1 MIFQDGEGKMS
12 KKMLLTIF
20 ASILVLA
27 AIVLGITIHA
37 NNNKNLATGESI
49 IITVAPGM
57 TNADIATMLQNK
69 KLINS
74 PVFFRLQSK
83 FARMERSLQAGE
95 YEIMS
100 GMSNWEIIDL
110 FSKGQVRHKTLTI
123 PEGYTIEQIA
133 KKIEE
138 SGLGSAEEFKK
149 AAKDYAPYSYMET
162 DNINVIFK
170 AEGFAYPSTY
180 YLSPGSSEKE
190 ILAIMVKEFDTQ
202 LTEDM
207 RQKAKDKNISI
218 RDLVNLAS
226 LVEKEAVFPEERPI
240 IAGVFL
246 KRLQIKMP
254 LQSDTTIQYILGVQK
269 KEISIADTKIDSPY
283 NTYLYAELPPG
294 PIASPSISTI
304 NAVLE
309 PKQTN
314 YLYFVADLEGHHHF
328 TETYQDHLKEIEK
341 IHGPQ

>member
-1 MIFQDGEGKMS
+1 MGK
-12 KKMLLTIF
+12 KKLLTII
-20 ASILVLA
+20 AGILILA
-27 AIVLGITIHA
+27 AIVLGVAINA
-37 NNNKNLATGESI
+37 NNNKNLATGENI
-49 IITVAPGM
+49 IITVEPGM
-57 TNADIATMLQNK
+57 TNADIATLLQNK
-69 KLINS
+69 KMINS

-95 YEIMS
+95 YEIVS

-162 DNINVIFK
+162 SNNNVIFK

-180 YLSPGSSEKE
+180 YLSPGSAEKE

-202 LTEDM
+202 LTEDI
-207 RQKAKDKNISI
+207 RQKAKDKNMSI

-226 LVEKEAVFPEERPI
+226 LVEKEAVFPEERPV

-246 KRLQIKMP
+246 KRLQTQMP

-304 NAVLE
+304 NAVLD

-328 TETYQDHLKEIEK
+328 TETYQDHLKEIER

>member
-1 MIFQDGEGKMS
+1 MGK
-12 KKMLLTIF
+12 KKLLTII
-20 ASILVLA
+20 AGILILA
-27 AIVLGITIHA
+27 AIVLGVAINA
-37 NNNKNLATGESI
+37 NNNKNLATGENI
-49 IITVAPGM
+49 IITVEPGM
-57 TNADIATMLQNK
+57 TNADIATLLQNK
-69 KLINS
+69 KMINS

-95 YEIMS
+95 YEIVS

-162 DNINVIFK
+162 SNNNVIFK

-180 YLSPGSSEKE
+180 YLSPGSAEKE

-202 LTEDM
+202 LTEDI
-207 RQKAKDKNISI
+207 RQKAKDKNMSI

-226 LVEKEAVFPEERPI
+226 LVEKEAVFPEERPV

-246 KRLQIKMP
+246 KRLQIQMP

-304 NAVLE
+304 NAVLDH
-309 PKQTN
+309 KQTN

-328 TETYQDHLKEIEK
+328 TETYQDHLKEIER

>member
-1 MIFQDGEGKMS
+1 MGK
-12 KKMLLTIF
+12 KKLLTII
-20 ASILVLA
+20 AGILILA
-27 AIVLGITIHA
+27 AIVLGVAINA
-37 NNNKNLATGESI
+37 NNNKNLATGENI
-49 IITVAPGM
+49 IITVEPGM
-57 TNADIATMLQNK
+57 TNADIATLLQNK
-69 KLINS
+69 KMINS

-95 YEIMS
+95 YEIVS

-162 DNINVIFK
+162 SNNNVIFK
-170 AEGFAYPSTY
+170 AEGFVYPSTY

-202 LTEDM
+202 LTEDI
-207 RQKAKDKNISI
+207 RQKAKDKNMSV

-226 LVEKEAVFPEERPI
+226 LVEKEAVFPEERPV

-246 KRLQIKMP
+246 KRLQIQMP

-304 NAVLE
+304 NAVLD

-328 TETYQDHLKEIEK
+328 TETYQDHLKEIER

>member
-1 MIFQDGEGKMS
+1 MGEQK
-12 KKMLLTIF
+12 LLT
-20 ASILVLA
+20 SIAGILILA
-27 AIVLGITIHA
+27 AIVLGVAINA
-37 NNNKNLATGESI
+37 NNNKNLATGENI
-49 IITVAPGM
+49 IITVEPGM
-57 TNADIATMLQNK
+57 TNADIATLLQNK
-69 KLINS
+69 KMINS

-95 YEIMS
+95 YEIVS

-162 DNINVIFK
+162 SNNNVIFK

-180 YLSPGSSEKE
+180 YLSPGSAEKE

-202 LTEDM
+202 LTEDI
-207 RQKAKDKNISI
+207 RQKAKDKNMSI

-226 LVEKEAVFPEERPI
+226 LVEKEAVFPEERPV

-246 KRLQIKMP
+246 KRLQIQMP

-304 NAVLE
+304 NAVLD

-328 TETYQDHLKEIEK
+328 TETYQDHLKEIER

>member
-1 MIFQDGEGKMS
+1 MS
-12 KKMLLTIF
+12 KKKLLTIM
-20 ASILVLA
+20 AGILILA
-27 AIVLGITIHA
+27 AIVLGVAINA
-37 NNNKNLATGESI
+37 NNNKNLATGENI
-49 IITVAPGM
+49 LITVEPGM
-57 TNADIATMLQNK
+57 TNADIATLLQNK
-69 KLINS
+69 KMINS

-83 FARMERSLQAGE
+83 LARMERSLQAGE
-95 YEIMS
+95 YEIVS

-123 PEGYTIEQIA
+123 PEGFTIEQIA
-133 KKIEE
+133 KKIED

-162 DNINVIFK
+162 SNNNVIFK
-170 AEGFAYPSTY
+170 AEGFVYPSTY

-202 LTEDM
+202 LTEDI
-207 RQKAKDKNISI
+207 RQKAKDKNMSV

-226 LVEKEAVFPEERPI
+226 LVEKEAVFPEERPV

-246 KRLQIKMP
+246 KRLQIQMP

-304 NAVLE
+304 NAVLD
-309 PKQTN
+309 PKPTN

-328 TETYQDHLKEIEK
+328 TETYQDHLKEIER

>member
-1 MIFQDGEGKMS
+1 MGK
-12 KKMLLTIF
+12 KKLLTII
-20 ASILVLA
+20 AGILILA
-27 AIVLGITIHA
+27 AIVLGVAINA
-37 NNNKNLATGESI
+37 NNNKNLATGENI
-49 IITVAPGM
+49 IITVEPGM
-57 TNADIATMLQNK
+57 TNADIATLLQNK
-69 KLINS
+69 KMINS

-95 YEIMS
+95 YEIVS

-162 DNINVIFK
+162 SNNNVIFK

-180 YLSPGSSEKE
+180 YLSPGSAEKE

-202 LTEDM
+202 LTEDI
-207 RQKAKDKNISI
+207 RQKAKDKNMSI

-226 LVEKEAVFPEERPI
+226 LVEKEAVFPEERPV

-246 KRLQIKMP
+246 KRLQIQMP

-328 TETYQDHLKEIEK
+328 TETYQDHLKEIER

>member
-1 MIFQDGEGKMS
+1 MS
-12 KKMLLTIF
+12 PKKLVI
-20 ASILVLA
+20 IIGCVLVLA
-27 AIVLGITIHA
+27 TVFMGLIFNA
-37 NNNKNLATGESI
+37 NSNKNLATGENI

-57 TNADIATMLQNK
+57 TNADIATLLQNN

-74 PVFFRLQSK
+74 PVFFRIQSK
-83 FARMERSLQAGE
+83 FAKMERSLQAGE
-95 YEIMS
+95 YEITS
-100 GMSNWEIIDL
+100 GMSNWEIIKL
-110 FSKGQVRHKTLTI
+110 FSKGQVRFKTITI
-123 PEGYTIEQIA
+123 PEGYTVEQIA

-138 SGLGSAEEFKK
+138 NGLGSSDEFKK
-149 AAKDYAPYSYMET
+149 AAKDYTPYSYMET
-162 DNINVIFK
+162 DNKNVLFK

-180 YLSPGSSEKE
+180 YLSPGISEKE
-190 ILAIMVKEFDTQ
+190 ILAIMVKEFDNQ
-202 LTEDM
+202 LTDNI
-207 RQKAKDKNISI
+207 RQKAKNKNMSI

-246 KRLQIKMP
+246 RRLQIQMP
-254 LQSDTTIQYILGVQK
+254 IQSDTTIQYILGVQK
-269 KEISIADTKIDSPY
+269 KEITIADTKIDSPY

-304 NAVLE
+304 EAVLE

-328 TETYQDHLKEIEK
+328 TETYQEHLKEIEK

>member
-1 MIFQDGEGKMS
+1 
-12 KKMLLTIF
+12 
-20 ASILVLA
+20 
-27 AIVLGITIHA
+27 
-37 NNNKNLATGESI
+37 
-49 IITVAPGM
+49 M
-57 TNADIATMLQNK
+57 TNADIATLLQNK
-69 KLINS
+69 KMINS

-95 YEIMS
+95 YEIVS

-162 DNINVIFK
+162 SNNNVIFK

-180 YLSPGSSEKE
+180 YLSPGSAEKE

-202 LTEDM
+202 LTEDI
-207 RQKAKDKNISI
+207 RQKAKDKNMSI

-226 LVEKEAVFPEERPI
+226 LVEKEAVFPEERPV

-246 KRLQIKMP
+246 KRLQIQMP
-254 LQSDTTIQYILGVQK
+254 LQSETTIQYILGVQK

-304 NAVLE
+304 NAVLD

-328 TETYQDHLKEIEK
+328 TETYQDHLKEIER

>member
-1 MIFQDGEGKMS
+1 MGK
-12 KKMLLTIF
+12 KKLLTII
-20 ASILVLA
+20 AGILILA
-27 AIVLGITIHA
+27 AIVLGVAINA
-37 NNNKNLATGESI
+37 NNNKNLATGENI
-49 IITVAPGM
+49 IITVEPGM
-57 TNADIATMLQNK
+57 TNADIATLLQNK
-69 KLINS
+69 KMINS

-95 YEIMS
+95 YEIVS

-110 FSKGQVRHKTLTI
+110 FSKGQARHKTLTI

-162 DNINVIFK
+162 SNNNVIFK

-180 YLSPGSSEKE
+180 YLSPGSAEKE

-202 LTEDM
+202 LTEDI
-207 RQKAKDKNISI
+207 RQKAKDKNMSI

-226 LVEKEAVFPEERPI
+226 LVEKEAVFPEERPV

-246 KRLQIKMP
+246 KRLQIQMP

-304 NAVLE
+304 NAVLD

-328 TETYQDHLKEIEK
+328 TETYQDHLKEIER

>member
-1 MIFQDGEGKMS
+1 MGK
-12 KKMLLTIF
+12 KKLLTII
-20 ASILVLA
+20 AGILILA
-27 AIVLGITIHA
+27 AIVLGVAINA
-37 NNNKNLATGESI
+37 NNNKNLATGENI
-49 IITVAPGM
+49 IITVEPGM
-57 TNADIATMLQNK
+57 TNADIATLLQNK
-69 KLINS
+69 KMINS

-95 YEIMS
+95 YEIVS

-110 FSKGQVRHKTLTI
+110 FSKGQMRHKTLTI

-162 DNINVIFK
+162 SNNNVIFK

-180 YLSPGSSEKE
+180 YLSPGSAEKE

-202 LTEDM
+202 LTEDI
-207 RQKAKDKNISI
+207 RQKAKDKNMSI

-226 LVEKEAVFPEERPI
+226 LVEKEAVFPEERPV

-246 KRLQIKMP
+246 KRLQIQMP

-328 TETYQDHLKEIEK
+328 TETYQDHLKEIER

>member
-1 MIFQDGEGKMS
+1 MAG
-12 KKMLLTIF
+12 
-20 ASILVLA
+20 ILILA
-27 AIVLGITIHA
+27 AIVLGVAINA
-37 NNNKNLATGESI
+37 NNNKNLATGENI
-49 IITVAPGM
+49 LITVEPGM
-57 TNADIATMLQNK
+57 TNADIATLLQNK
-69 KLINS
+69 KMINS

-95 YEIMS
+95 YEIVS

-123 PEGYTIEQIA
+123 PEGFTIEQIA

-162 DNINVIFK
+162 SNNNVIFK

-180 YLSPGSSEKE
+180 YLSPGSAEKE

-202 LTEDM
+202 LTEDI
-207 RQKAKDKNISI
+207 RQKAKDKNMSI

-226 LVEKEAVFPEERPI
+226 LVEKEAVFPEERPV

-246 KRLQIKMP
+246 KRLQIQMP

-304 NAVLE
+304 NAVLD

-328 TETYQDHLKEIEK
+328 TETYQDHLKEIER

>member
-1 MIFQDGEGKMS
+1 MS
-12 KKMLLTIF
+12 KKKLLTII
-20 ASILVLA
+20 AGILILA
-27 AIVLGITIHA
+27 AIVLGVAINA
-37 NNNKNLATGESI
+37 NNNKNLATGENI
-49 IITVAPGM
+49 IITVEPGM
-57 TNADIATMLQNK
+57 TNADIATLLQNK
-69 KLINS
+69 KMINS

-95 YEIMS
+95 YEIVS

-162 DNINVIFK
+162 SNNSVIFK

-180 YLSPGSSEKE
+180 YLSPGSAEKE

-202 LTEDM
+202 LTEDI
-207 RQKAKDKNISI
+207 RQKAKDKNMSI

-226 LVEKEAVFPEERPI
+226 LVEKEAVFPEERPV

-246 KRLQIKMP
+246 KRLQIQMP

-304 NAVLE
+304 NAVLD

-328 TETYQDHLKEIEK
+328 TETYQDHLKEIER

>member
-1 MIFQDGEGKMS
+1 MGK
-12 KKMLLTIF
+12 KKLLTII
-20 ASILVLA
+20 AGILILA
-27 AIVLGITIHA
+27 AIVLGVAINA
-37 NNNKNLATGESI
+37 NNNKNLATGENI
-49 IITVAPGM
+49 IITVEPGM
-57 TNADIATMLQNK
+57 TNADIATLLQNK
-69 KLINS
+69 KMINS

-95 YEIMS
+95 YEIVS

-162 DNINVIFK
+162 SNNNVIFK

-180 YLSPGSSEKE
+180 YLSPGSAEKE

-202 LTEDM
+202 LTEDI
-207 RQKAKDKNISI
+207 RQKAKDTPITI

-226 LVEKEAVFPEERPI
+226 LVEKEAVFPEERPV

-246 KRLQIKMP
+246 KRLQIQMP

-304 NAVLE
+304 NAVLD

-328 TETYQDHLKEIEK
+328 TETYQDHLKEIER